1 MVLCKSSS
9 SQQLNQLACERQAP
23 GMPCWPLWTGRQ
35 AQQRQGDFMRKFAII
50 ATTFG
55 LLAGA
60 TGGVSIA
67 SAAPHTAAAPLAAS
81 ASSATVLHLLSR
93 QTSLNVLDLGKK
105 GPGPGDQIMESTS
118 EVQNGKVIGHGF
130 LNCVGITVREHRF
143 HVLCHGAIVFA
154 DGQLEFQGEIDFQTP
169 FTVGVIGGTG
179 AYQHAGGQLT
189 VERTLPDGTTDVET
203 LRLIFF
209 ETG

>member
-1 MVLCKSSS
+1 
-9 SQQLNQLACERQAP
+9 
-23 GMPCWPLWTGRQ
+23 
-35 AQQRQGDFMRKFAII
+35 MRKFAII
-50 ATTFG
+50 ATTLG

-67 SAAPHTAAAPLAAS
+67 SAAPHTATATLAAS
-81 ASSATVLHLLSR
+81 ASSAKVLHLLSR

-154 DGQLEFQGEIDFQTP
+154 DGQLEFQGETDFQTP

-189 VERTLPDGTTDVET
+189 VERTLSDGTTDVET
-203 LRLIFF
+203 LRLVFF

>member
-1 MVLCKSSS
+1 
-9 SQQLNQLACERQAP
+9 
-23 GMPCWPLWTGRQ
+23 
-35 AQQRQGDFMRKFAII
+35 MRKFAII
-50 ATTFG
+50 AATLG

-67 SAAPHTAAAPLAAS
+67 SAAPHSSAAPHGAV
-81 ASSATVLHLLSR
+81 ASSARVLHLISR
-93 QTSLNVLDLGKK
+93 QTSLDMVDIGKK
-105 GPGPGDQIMESTS
+105 GRSPGDQIMESTS
-118 EVQNGKVIGHGF
+118 EVLNGKVIGHGF
-130 LNCVGITVREHRF
+130 LNCVAITVRAHGF

-154 DGQLEFQGEIDFQTP
+154 DGQLEFQGETNFQTP

-189 VERTLPDGTTDVET
+189 VEGTLPDGTTDVET

>member
-1 MVLCKSSS
+1 
-9 SQQLNQLACERQAP
+9 
-23 GMPCWPLWTGRQ
+23 
-35 AQQRQGDFMRKFAII
+35 MRRFAII
-50 ATTFG
+50 VAALG

-67 SAAPHTAAAPLAAS
+67 SAAPHSASAPAAAAAPS
-81 ASSATVLHLLSR
+81 AKVLHLLSR
-93 QTSLNVLDLGKK
+93 QTSLNLLDLGKK
-105 GPGPGDQIMESTS
+105 GLSPGDQIMEGTS
-118 EVQNGKVIGHGF
+118 EVQSGKVIGHGF
-130 LNCVGITVREHRF
+130 LNCVGITVTARGF

-154 DGQLEFQGEIDFQTP
+154 DGQIELQGETNFHEP
-169 FTVGVIGGTG
+169 FTVGVVGGTG

>member
-1 MVLCKSSS
+1 
-9 SQQLNQLACERQAP
+9 
-23 GMPCWPLWTGRQ
+23 
-35 AQQRQGDFMRKFAII
+35 MRKFAIMA
-50 ATTFG
+50 ATLG

-67 SAAPHTAAAPLAAS
+67 SAAPHNSAAPSAAAEPS
-81 ASSATVLHLLSR
+81 ARVLHLISR
-93 QTSLNVLDLGKK
+93 QTSLDFVDIGKK
-105 GPGPGDQIMESTS
+105 GRSPGDQIMESTA
-118 EVQNGKVIGHGF
+118 EVLNGKVIGHGF
-130 LNCVGITVREHRF
+130 LNCVGITVRAHGF

-154 DGQLEFQGEIDFQTP
+154 DGQLEFQGETNFQTP

-189 VERTLPDGTTDVET
+189 VEGTLPDGTTDVET

>member
-1 MVLCKSSS
+1 
-9 SQQLNQLACERQAP
+9 
-23 GMPCWPLWTGRQ
+23 
-35 AQQRQGDFMRKFAII
+35 MRKLAILG
-50 ATTFG
+50 ATIG

-67 SAAPHTAAAPLAAS
+67 SAAPHSSAAPHGAAASPAR
-81 ASSATVLHLLSR
+81 VLHLLSR

-105 GPGPGDQIMESTS
+105 GTGPGDQIMESTS
-118 EVQNGKVIGHGF
+118 EVHNGKVIGHGF
-130 LNCVGITVREHRF
+130 LNCVGITVRAQRF

-154 DGQLEFQGEIDFQTP
+154 DGQLELQGEVDFQTP

-189 VERTLPDGTTDVET
+189 TERTLSDGTTDVET

>member
-1 MVLCKSSS
+1 
-9 SQQLNQLACERQAP
+9 
-23 GMPCWPLWTGRQ
+23 
-35 AQQRQGDFMRKFAII
+35 MRKFAIFV
-50 ATTFG
+50 AALG

-67 SAAPHTAAAPLAAS
+67 SAAPH
-81 ASSATVLHLLSR
+81 SSAAQQSATARSAKVLHLISR
-93 QTSLNVLDLGKK
+93 QTSLNLLDLGKK
-105 GPGPGDQIMESTS
+105 GLSPGDQIMEGTS

-130 LNCVGITVREHRF
+130 LNCVGITVTAHGF

-154 DGQLEFQGEIDFQTP
+154 DGQLEFQGETNFQTP
-169 FTVGVIGGTG
+169 FTVGVVGGTG
-179 AYQHAGGQLT
+179 AYQNVGGQIT
-189 VERTLPDGTTDVET
+189 VEGTLPDGTTDLET